1 MSGRQA
7 MSVTWRD
14 PHGVE
19 AGDRSRAF
27 CSHKMP
33 GTGDHDE
40 RVFGFRVHVQRECGV
55 GGNSGNNQR
64 EMAADWPVKWQRSTC
79 ERVSAGFR
87 YEIRKEL
94 HVTLSGCLTAQFR
107 WPRELRIVSPRRII
121 ASLFPTFASF
131 IKTIQICIRL
141 SATPRHA

>member
-1 MSGRQA
+1 MLTRGNLDRHVVRGNLATDLQLPFMSGRQD

-14 PHGVE
+14 PHGFE
-19 AGDRSRAF
+19 TGDRSRAF
-27 CSHKMP
+27 CPHKIP
-33 GTGDHDE
+33 GTGDRDE

-87 YEIRKEL
+87 
-94 HVTLSGCLTAQFR
+94 
-107 WPRELRIVSPRRII
+107 
-121 ASLFPTFASF
+121 
-131 IKTIQICIRL
+131 
-141 SATPRHA
+141 